1 MDVLRQS
8 IIKSYLWCPASFK
21 YRYIDQTPSAFRSV
35 AALHGR
41 VLHQLIEEMHLVNW
55 DLDIETRYRERFEH
69 EEFSGDESDTPVF
82 WKNDRDASIGELV
95 GEATEMLANYRE
107 KGWNRD
113 ANVILSEATF
123 MLKVGRNVFS
133 GTVDQIRQEGDRL
146 QLLDFKSSKF
156 PPNQQFLDL
165 DYQLGLYALACW
177 RGVFKMPDGTM
188 RMLEIPPEKL
198 DIMYYQLRD
207 HIPYK
212 RNGNGYTAGDER
224 GDPRRFTSRSRKQLV
239 TLKRDL
245 AAIASNINRGVFPRN
260 PGMINCPVC
269 AFADICLSDAQG
281 KGLTSRQVHSI
292 ESLTITGEAA

>member
-1 MDVLRQS
+1 M
-8 IIKSYLWCPASFK
+8 
-21 YRYIDQTPSAFRSV
+21 

-41 VLHQLIEEMHLVNW
+41 VLHQLIEEMHLVHW
-55 DLDIETRYRERFEH
+55 DLDIAKRYRERFDH

-82 WKNDRDASIGELV
+82 YKEERDATLSSLV
-95 GEATEMLANYRE
+95 EEAVRMLGNYRD
-107 KGWNRD
+107 KDYNHD
-113 ANVILSEATF
+113 ADVILSETTF

-133 GTVDQIRQEGDRL
+133 GTVDQIRRDGDSW

-198 DIMYYQLRD
+198 DIVYYQLRD

-212 RNGNGYTAGDER
+212 RNSNGFVAGDER

-260 PGMINCPVC
+260 PGMINCPAC
-269 AFADICLSDAQG
+269 AFMDICLSDAQG
-281 KGLTSRQVHSI
+281 AGLSSRQVRSI

>member
-1 MDVLRQS
+1 
-8 IIKSYLWCPASFK
+8 
-21 YRYIDQTPSAFRSV
+21 V

-41 VLHQLIEEMHLVNW
+41 VLHQLIEELHLVNW
-55 DLDIETRYRERFEH
+55 DLDIAKRYRELFNE
-69 EEFSGDESDTPVF
+69 EEFHEDESNTPVF
-82 WKNDRDASIGELV
+82 WKNDRDAAIKGLV
-95 GEATEMLANYRE
+95 DEAVEMLENYRD
-107 KGWNRD
+107 KDYNHN
-113 ANVILSEATF
+113 ANVILSEAKF

-133 GTVDQIRQEGDRL
+133 GTVDQIRQDGDRC

-177 RGVFKMPDGTM
+177 RGVFKLPDGTM

-212 RNGNGYTAGDER
+212 RNGKGFVAGDER

-260 PGMINCPVC
+260 PGMINCPAC
-269 AFADICLSDAQG
+269 AFADFCLSDAQG
-281 KGLTSRQVHSI
+281 ERLSSRQLQSI
-292 ESLTITGEAA
+292 ESLSITGEAA

>member
-1 MDVLRQS
+1 
-8 IIKSYLWCPASFK
+8 
-21 YRYIDQTPSAFRSV
+21 V

-41 VLHQLIEEMHLVNW
+41 VLHQLIEELHLVNW
-55 DLDIETRYRERFEH
+55 DMDIAKRYLEMFDE
-69 EEFSGDESDTPVF
+69 EEFHGDEADVSIF
-82 WKNDRDASIGELV
+82 WKDDRKETIKGLV
-95 GEATEMLANYRE
+95 DEAVVMLGNYRG
-107 KGWNRD
+107 KDYNRD

-133 GTVDQIRQEGDRL
+133 GTVDQIRWDGDRW

-156 PPNQQFLDL
+156 PPNQQFLGL

-188 RMLEIPPEKL
+188 QMLEIPPEKL

-212 RNGNGYTAGDER
+212 RNGKGYVAGDER
-224 GDPRRFTSRSRKQLV
+224 GDPRRFTSRRRKQL
-239 TLKRDL
+239 TSLKRDL
-245 AAIASNINRGVFPRN
+245 AVIASNINRGVFPRN
-260 PGMINCPVC
+260 PGMINCPAC
-269 AFADICLSDAQG
+269 AFADICLTDAQG
-281 KGLTSRQVHSI
+281 EGLTSRQVRSI

>member
-1 MDVLRQS
+1 
-8 IIKSYLWCPASFK
+8 
-21 YRYIDQTPSAFRSV
+21 V

-55 DLDIETRYRERFEH
+55 DLDIAKRYRERFDH
-69 EEFSGDESDTPVF
+69 EEFRGDEAETPVF
-82 WKNDRDASIGELV
+82 WKEDRETAIGTLV
-95 GEATEMLANYRE
+95 EEAVQMLGNYGD
-107 KGWNRD
+107 KGYNRD
-113 ANVILSEATF
+113 SEVILSEATF

-133 GTVDQIRQEGDRL
+133 GTVDQIRQEGDRW

-156 PPNQQFLDL
+156 APNQQFLDL

-188 RMLEIPPEKL
+188 QMLEIPPERL
-198 DIMYYQLRD
+198 DIVYYQLRD

-212 RNGNGYTAGDER
+212 RNGNGFVAGDER
-224 GDPRRFTSRSRKQLV
+224 GDPRRFTSRSRKQL
-239 TLKRDL
+239 TSLKRDL
-245 AAIASNINRGVFPRN
+245 TAIASNINRGVFPRN
-260 PGMINCPVC
+260 PGMINCPAC

-281 KGLTSRQVHSI
+281 EGLSSRQVQSI